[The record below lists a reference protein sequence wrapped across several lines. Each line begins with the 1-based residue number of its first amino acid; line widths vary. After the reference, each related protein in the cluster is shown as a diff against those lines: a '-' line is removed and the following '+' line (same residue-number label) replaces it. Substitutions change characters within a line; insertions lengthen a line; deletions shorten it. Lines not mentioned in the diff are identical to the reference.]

1 MIRRALLVLEVA
13 PASGLMLPLIE
24 QLGVRRSQRMG
35 HAEAR
40 TALVETEGRVLVV
53 HAGDVGED
61 AGGVLSAVIRV
72 PPRWWRSVGSVERP
86 GGDAGGSGWGGG

>member
-24 QLGVRRSQRMG
+24 QLGSRRSSGWATPRLV
-35 HAEAR
+35 R
-40 TALVETEGRVLVV
+40 ALVETGSAVLVE

-61 AGGVLSAVIRV
+61 AGGALLAVIRV
-72 PPRWWRSVGSVERP
+72 PAGCWRSVGSVERP
-86 GGDAGGSGWGGG
+86 GDVRGFGWGGG